1 MRCLALAEEL
11 LGRGAEV
18 SFLGG
23 LGGLEWIRDQLRAR
37 GLPLLP
43 GPLSPEGLITAARR
57 LRLDAM
63 VLDSYELDPHCAGA
77 LRQAGMTVLAIVD
90 GDTRGQ
96 DADLYLD
103 QNLGAEHSPVN
114 LPAGTVRLA
123 GSGFA
128 LLRDSV
134 RALRPAGPRRPGDG
148 VPGVLCFFG
157 GTDTADAAPRV
168 IELAAATGA
177 PFAATVIAAR
187 DSTADALAAIALVPG
202 QSVTAVAPT
211 DRLPHLAAAADL
223 VVSAGGTSTWELLC
237 LGVPAALIWVADNQ
251 RQGYDALVS
260 RGLAAGLGAVTGL
273 GGDAEA
279 TLKGL
284 LTNPA
289 ARTDL
294 AARGFT
300 VVDGRGRER
309 VADELLSH
317 LTPRPA

>member
-18 SFLGG
+18 SFLGD
-23 LGGLEWIRDQLRAR
+23 LGGLEWVRDQLRAR

-43 GPLSPEGLITAARR
+43 GPASPEGLTTAARR

-63 VLDSYELDPHCAGA
+63 VLDSYELDPDCAGA
-77 LRQAGMTVLAIVD
+77 LRQAGMTVLAVVD

-96 DADLYLD
+96 HADLYLD

-114 LPAGTVRLA
+114 LPTGTVRLA
-123 GSGFA
+123 GSDFA

-134 RALRPAGPRRPGDG
+134 RALRPAGPRQPGDG
-148 VPGVLCFFG
+148 VPRVLCFFG

-187 DSTADALAAIALVPG
+187 DSTADALAAVALTPG
-202 QSVTAVAPT
+202 QSVTAIAPT

-251 RQGYDALVS
+251 RQGYDTLVS

-284 LTNPA
+284 LTSPV

-300 VVDGRGRER
+300 LVDGRGRER
-309 VADELLSH
+309 VADELLSR
-317 LTPRPA
+317 LAPRPA